1 MKTRRD
7 PLTGAVKYWELSSP
21 EFLPA
26 EIIFDDFGG
35 DYRDFT
41 WYEGYITISCTP
53 PSAEVKNDGRRVSF
67 SAYQSGQRFGKFA
80 FSAFRPIE
88 FALGTDKGTADG
100 PGNILFKSP
109 DNSWINPD
117 RLLSV
122 MVETK
127 TSAKWSAKMG
137 YRMRLTNQDL
147 VQVRKFKN
155 SYCSSSDS
163 QLTPDAP

>member
-1 MKTRRD
+1 
-7 PLTGAVKYWELSSP
+7 
-21 EFLPA
+21 
-26 EIIFDDFGG
+26 
-35 DYRDFT
+35 
-41 WYEGYITISCTP
+41 
-53 PSAEVKNDGRRVSF
+53 
-67 SAYQSGQRFGKFA
+67 
-80 FSAFRPIE
+80 
-88 FALGTDKGTADG
+88 
-100 PGNILFKSP
+100 
-109 DNSWINPD
+109 
-117 RLLSV
+117 